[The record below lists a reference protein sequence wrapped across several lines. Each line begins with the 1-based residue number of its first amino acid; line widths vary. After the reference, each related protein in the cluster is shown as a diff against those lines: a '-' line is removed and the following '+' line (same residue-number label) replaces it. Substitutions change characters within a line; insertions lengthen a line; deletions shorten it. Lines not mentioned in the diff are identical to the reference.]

1 MLHHSGQNELKL
13 LIVGD
18 YLFEPQSGLLSGPSG
33 AHHMCPQMALL
44 LCRMIER
51 AGEVVDRESLI
62 CEIWPDSPQGAQRL
76 VSCIG
81 RLRAYFDDSAKAA
94 SYIETVNGH
103 GYRLVAPVY
112 GSTHRPVVV
121 APAIQSAPSDGK
133 GSWIY
138 HLFREFKQRK
148 VCRSLLFYT
157 IVIWLIFQVTDVI
170 VEPLGLPA
178 WFATMVIVL
187 GLLGLPVAAVLA
199 WIFDITPSGVV
210 RDFRPVEPVAAP
222 SPRRWTDL
230 ALDTAMILVAL
241 AICGMLIASSFNL
254 QVLTSI

>member
-51 AGEVVDRESLI
+51 AGEVVDREALI
-62 CEIWPDSPQGAQRL
+62 CEIWPDTPQGAQRL

-112 GSTHRPVVV
+112 GSTHCPVVV
-121 APAIQSAPSDGK
+121 APPVYSAPGNNK
-133 GSWIY
+133 GGRIY

-148 VCRSLLFYT
+148 VCRSLLVYT

-170 VEPLGLPA
+170 VEPLGLPG
-178 WFATMVIVL
+178 WFDTMVVVL
-187 GLLGLPVAAVLA
+187 GLLGFPVAAVLA

-210 RDFRPVEPVAAP
+210 RDHRPIETAKAH

-241 AICGMLIASSFNL
+241 AICGMLIVESFSFPVLSS
-254 QVLTSI
+254 I

>member
-1 MLHHSGQNELKL
+1 MLHHSAHSELKL

-33 AHHMCPQMALL
+33 AHHMCSQMSLL
-44 LCRMIER
+44 LCRLIER

-62 CEIWPDSPQGAQRL
+62 AEIWPDTEQGAQRL

-81 RLRAYFDDSAKAA
+81 RLRTYFDDSAKAA
-94 SYIETVNGH
+94 AYIETVNGH

-121 APAIQSAPSDGK
+121 APTVHRVPSDDLG
-133 GSWIY
+133 GRIY
-138 HLFREFKQRK
+138 RLFREFKQRK
-148 VCRSLLFYT
+148 VCRSLLVYT
-157 IVIWLIFQVTDVI
+157 IVIWLIFQVTDVV

-178 WFATMVIVL
+178 WFASMVVML
-187 GLLGLPVAAVLA
+187 GLLGFPVAAALS
-199 WIFDITPSGVV
+199 WIFDLTPSGLV
-210 RDFRPVEPVAAP
+210 RDYSPSETASV

-230 ALDTAMILVAL
+230 AFDTAMILIAL
-241 AICGMLIASSFNL
+241 VICGMLIVSSFDFA
-254 QVLTSI
+254 VTTSI

>member
-1 MLHHSGQNELKL
+1 MHHSGQNELKL

-44 LCRMIER
+44 LCRLIER
-51 AGEVVDRESLI
+51 AGEVVDREALI
-62 CEIWPDSPQGAQRL
+62 SEIWPDTPQGAQRL

-94 SYIETVNGH
+94 TYIETVNGH

-112 GSTHRPVVV
+112 GSTPNPVVAAHV
-121 APAIQSAPSDGK
+121 DQRVH
-133 GSWIY
+133 GSNEGSRIF

-157 IVIWLIFQVTDVI
+157 IVIWLIFQVSDVI
-170 VEPLGLPA
+170 VEPLGLPG
-178 WFATMVIVL
+178 WFDTMVVTL
-187 GLLGLPVAAVLA
+187 GLLGFPVAAVLA
-199 WIFDITPSGVV
+199 WIFDVTPSGVV
-210 RDFRPVEPVAAP
+210 RDHGSAGTAAP
-222 SPRRWTDL
+222 PTARRWTDL

-241 AICGMLIASSFNL
+241 AICGMLIAESFSLPVLSS
-254 QVLTSI
+254 I